1 MWTRDLGL
9 ISQIYA
15 EEDFLKIAQA
25 GEKSGSFWLPF
36 MFAQLQR
43 LTPFGYCAP

>member
-25 GEKSGSFWLPF
+25 GEKSGSF
-36 MFAQLQR
+36 
-43 LTPFGYCAP
+43 Y